1 MERARNTLGIDEDEV
16 HDMHLTCF
24 SKEVRDQLGIENAD
38 GNKID
43 PSIAKFGD
51 NSKEMLDQL
60 KDILNLSTGD
70 SQFEIS
76 AEVTPLYQATAL
88 SAMNSAISGISSAD
102 EAWDKIEARRLE
114 LLLPEEDAKNTV
126 HRIVSQALGVTFEK
140 TNKFVKVNNEAAVY
154 ENILEVLDA
163 KDVLTEILA
172 KSEWAAVENFYA
184 SFCTPYASSTEQSA
198 ISKITTRD
206 RIKIYKMFLVRSV
219 RKAGEGKISDEMDSQ
234 IKEVQGLLAISDDEA
249 EVQSHDAFGQELRNA
264 CIVAYE
270 EIVQDYTPELAKK
283 MEKNINEIMKN
294 YRFSENFLQE
304 EGAVLYASA
313 VAKINEKS
321 PGGIPTKLM
330 SEALES
336 LQEMYRLDKNVVS
349 SVHIDVFGAVYKKS
363 ILEAM
368 GSTGVIRPELR
379 DGLADLRLRLGVCE
393 EDTKHLFLQAIED
406 KFVPMVEWI
415 NSEME
420 RTQLTQKQLS
430 QRRGK
435 DMGEDVFQSGKL
447 ADGTLGLGAEVN
459 IMGDIMN
466 LVDFYTE
473 NDIIE
478 QQEIGTKEIEGE
490 EVPVLETSYPI
501 TAIGSKAIELQMAEY
516 LYRQFVVGAFT
527 AQGEQASRY
536 EGARASFGG
545 ILGLTS
551 EKMEEINDNI
561 ASAVY
566 DNFVS
571 RSMAQKGSLDQQ
583 DMMFLANIQTKL
595 DLSSEQGEKMMVE
608 SQQKVLSEEI
618 NRIMDD
624 PTPDKIKAFREKCNA
639 MGMDLVDDV
648 GISKHRLVNMF
659 EREIIPGLISGEITV
674 GNSDSMVEIKESL
687 NIDDDECEAV
697 LGKTVLFLA
706 KDTMDTIE
714 GEILRDREENTVD
727 LINQLVRY
735 AAFMDGDLQ
744 LRVQEATAR
753 QVYNIYNAF
762 DFSEE
767 DTEIVEENKELLKVA
782 LGISEEG

>member
-1 MERARNTLGIDEDEV
+1 
-16 HDMHLTCF
+16 
-24 SKEVRDQLGIENAD
+24 
-38 GNKID
+38 
-43 PSIAKFGD
+43 
-51 NSKEMLDQL
+51 
-60 KDILNLSTGD
+60 
-70 SQFEIS
+70 
-76 AEVTPLYQATAL
+76 
-88 SAMNSAISGISSAD
+88 
-102 EAWDKIEARRLE
+102 
-114 LLLPEEDAKNTV
+114 
-126 HRIVSQALGVTFEK
+126 
-140 TNKFVKVNNEAAVY
+140 
-154 ENILEVLDA
+154 
-163 KDVLTEILA
+163 
-172 KSEWAAVENFYA
+172 
-184 SFCTPYASSTEQSA
+184 
-198 ISKITTRD
+198 
-206 RIKIYKMFLVRSV
+206 MFLVRSV
-219 RKAGEGKISDEMDSQ
+219 RKAGEGKISDETASQ

-249 EVQSHDAFGQELRNA
+249 EVQAHDAFGQELRNA

-283 MEKNINEIMKN
+283 MEKNINEIMEN
-294 YRFSENFLQE
+294 YRFSESFLQE

-321 PGGIPTKLM
+321 PGGIPTELM

-336 LQEMYRLDKNVVS
+336 LQGMYRLEKSVVS
-349 SVHIDVFGAVYKKS
+349 SIHIDVFGAVYKKS

-393 EDTKHLFLQAIED
+393 EDTKDLFLQAIED

-415 NSEME
+415 NSEVE

-478 QQEIGTKEIEGE
+478 QQEIGTKEIDGE

-501 TAIGSKAIELQMAEY
+501 TAIGSRAIELQMAEY

-527 AQGEQASRY
+527 AQGEQAGRY

-595 DLSSEQGEKMMVE
+595 GLSSEQGEKMMVE

-648 GISKHRLVNMF
+648 GISKHRLVSMF

-674 GNSDSMVEIKESL
+674 DNSDSMVEIKESL

-697 LGKTVLFLA
+697 LGKTVVFLA

-714 GEILRDREENTVD
+714 GELLRDREENTVD

-744 LRVQEATAR
+744 LRVQEATAW

-762 DFSEE
+762 DFSGE
-767 DTEIVEENKELLKVA
+767 DTDIVEENKELLKVA
-782 LGISEEG
+782 LGISEES